1 MMTKWDSIQEDIKP
15 IEPKF
20 WGDENEFQDEDELSF
35 EELSDEQV
43 DKYLTLD
50 WNE

>member
-20 WGDENEFQDEDELSF
+20 WGDELELDEDEDV
-35 EELSDEQV
+35 ELTDEMV